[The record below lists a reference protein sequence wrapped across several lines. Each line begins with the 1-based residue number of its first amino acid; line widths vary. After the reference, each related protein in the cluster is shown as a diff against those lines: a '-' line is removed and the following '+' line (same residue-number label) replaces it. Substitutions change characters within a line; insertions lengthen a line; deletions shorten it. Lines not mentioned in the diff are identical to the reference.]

1 MEHAVL
7 AGRAAA
13 GLPVPRGRADRGH
26 RTGRE
31 RGPALRA
38 AGAGYFAVEISWL
51 ARPATIRIAV
61 ADGGGPAGMCGDER
75 GRLVWADV
83 RWDTDDQREPGF
95 PDRYRAALRDVQAVL
110 AARYPEAAIWFGQAT
125 MHWWATVGDPAG
137 APDSRLLTAGS
148 PLELAR
154 LLGLRRA
161 RQWLVRRPSRG
172 PHGATGRRRGSTGS
186 RPAIGPARGPPLP
199 PAAGCPSARWAWP
212 RPGCR
217 AGRPGCPG
225 CRGCQAGCRGCRA
238 APGWPRGRWLV
249 RRPAELLPAEQV
261 GHCRAERLG
270 VLVDV
275 GPGGHW

>member
-1 MEHAVL
+1 M
-7 AGRAAA
+7 
-13 GLPVPRGRADRGH
+13 
-26 RTGRE
+26 
-31 RGPALRA
+31 
-38 AGAGYFAVEISWL
+38 EISWL

-161 RQWLVRRPSRG
+161 RQWLVRPAEPGTSRGDRPAAWLDRVPPGHRGRLVARRSRPPRDAPARGGRGPARVAGRADRDARGAGDARPDAGAAGRPQGGRAAAGWCGGRLSYSRPSRS
-172 PHGATGRRRGSTGS
+172 ATAARNASVCWST
-186 RPAIGPARGPPLP
+186 
-199 PAAGCPSARWAWP
+199 SALVVTGDISAMLWNGVMSTPRFIACRWK
-212 RPGCR
+212 
-217 AGRPGCPG
+217 
-225 CRGCQAGCRGCRA
+225 
-238 APGWPRGRWLV
+238 
-249 RRPAELLPAEQV
+249 
-261 GHCRAERLG
+261 
-270 VLVDV
+270 
-275 GPGGHW
+275 